1 MVAYLTNPIADGAE
15 KDFNKSAPACAA
27 KAMGPEQRRDMAT
40 RVLGG
45 KESASQSARDNH
57 VSRKFVGQQTA
68 KAKQA
73 LDEAFAPAVDAPEK
87 VLFWLPV
94 TKSWIRQTALG
105 LSLTC
110 RGSER
115 GIAQFFDDHL
125 NYHLAPGTI
134 HNILADA
141 VSKARTQ
148 NAAVELHKVRDVAL
162 DEIFQAGK
170 PVLVTV
176 DAQSTFCCLLS
187 LEEHRDAD
195 TWGVRLLELG
205 DRGFNPQT
213 AVADFGPSLRA
224 GLAQALPELLCRGDV
239 FHVKM
244 DLTEASRRLDNRAYH
259 AVERRSN
266 LQNKQARQSRSTGR
280 VNRSL
285 TKQIVDAQREER
297 EALTRADDVRTLFDW
312 LFDDILAIAG
322 PPHADRQALFDFVV
336 AELRQRLDSAG
347 DACQRIGKLLANHRD
362 DLLAFV
368 VQLDHELAMLAQRFE
383 VPLSLVRDLLQHLAT
398 SPNHP
403 DYWQREAQ
411 FHQGAHGRLHE
422 LKPAVQKLR
431 RQTVRASSVVEN
443 LNSRLRGYFFLRRH
457 LGPDY
462 LELLQFYLNHRRFP
476 RSDRPERKGKSPR
489 ELLTG
494 QEHPH
499 WLELL
504 GFQRF
509 ERN

>member
-1 MVAYLTNPIADGAE
+1 MVAHLTNPITDGAE
-15 KDFNKSAPACAA
+15 KDFNKPVPACAA

-45 KESASQSARDNH
+45 KESASQAARENQ

-73 LDEAFAPAVDAPEK
+73 LDETFAPPGDAPEK
-87 VLFWLPV
+87 ILFYLPV
-94 TKSWIRQTALG
+94 TKSWIRQATLG
-105 LSLTC
+105 LALTC

-115 GIAQFFDDHL
+115 GISQFFDDHL
-125 NYHLAPGTI
+125 NYHMVSGTV
-134 HNILADA
+134 HNILTDA
-141 VSKARTQ
+141 VSKARAQ
-148 NAAVELHKVRDVAL
+148 NAAIELDKVRDVAL

-205 DRGFNPQT
+205 ERGFNPQT

-244 DLTEASRRLDNRAYH
+244 DLTEASILLDNRAYR
-259 AVERRSN
+259 AVERRSS

-280 VNRSL
+280 LDHSL
-285 TKQIVDAQREER
+285 TMKISHAQREEQ
-297 EALTRADDVRTLFDW
+297 EALTQADDVRILFDW

-368 VQLDHELAMLAQRFE
+368 VQLDHELATLAQQFE

-403 DYWQREAQ
+403 DYWQREAL

-422 LKPAVQKLR
+422 LIPAVQKLR
-431 RQTVRASSVVEN
+431 RQTVRASSVVEKGVTA
-443 LNSRLRGYFFLRRH
+443 S
-457 LGPDY
+457 
-462 LELLQFYLNHRRFP
+462 
-476 RSDRPERKGKSPR
+476 PEMLPAGRVNWAKQKTAPESCYG
-489 ELLTG
+489 
-494 QEHPH
+494 
-499 WLELL
+499 
-504 GFQRF
+504 
-509 ERN
+509 